1 MRRRGFLTSLV
12 SVAAC
17 KAVASAGGETSDAE
31 VASSAPRPRRA
42 YADVVAGIEVRR
54 KKLATKLGG
63 DAASVLVEARA
74 TVKGAIVDEL
84 FPAWLGTAWAFHGT
98 ATEPH
103 GEGGIACGYFVATIL
118 QHAGLKLS
126 SRTRFGQAAAL
137 GIQRALTP
145 DPAALHRV
153 FSVAATELERRIRA
167 LGEGIYVIGLD
178 IHVGF
183 VVVRR
188 ESVRFVHASYT
199 GDRLVTDEPL
209 VDAEAIH
216 ASRKAGYFIT
226 PLFEDERLVRAWLSG
241 TSIAAPPRG

>member
-1 MRRRGFLTSLV
+1 MRRRAFLTSLV
-12 SVAAC
+12 GVTAC
-17 KAVASAGGETSDAE
+17 KAVASVGAGETSDAE
-31 VASSAPRPRRA
+31 VASSAPPPRRA
-42 YADVVAGIEVRR
+42 YADVVAGIDARR
-54 KKLATKLGG
+54 KTLAAKRG
-63 DAASVLVEARA
+63 ASVLAEARA

-84 FPAWLGTAWAFHGT
+84 FPAWLGTTWAFHGT

-103 GEGGIACGYFVATIL
+103 GAGGIACGYFVATIL

-126 SRTRFGQAAAL
+126 SRTRFGQSAAL

-153 FSVAATELERRIRA
+153 FSVPAGELERRIRGF
-167 LGEGIYVIGLD
+167 GEGIYLIGLN

-188 ESVRFVHASYT
+188 SNVRFVHASYT
-199 GDRLVTDEPL
+199 GDQVVTDEPL

-216 ASRKAGYFIT
+216 ASKKAGYFIT
-226 PLFEDERLVRAWLSG
+226 PLFEDERLVRAWLAG